1 MFVGLMNQ
9 EINSEI
15 EENFSKELISKFYQ
29 LTFQLGVVF
38 SDINVCILR
47 IDNKTATAS
56 FFCIRIKPSKG
67 SNFMSI

>member
-1 MFVGLMNQ
+1 MEQEMNCK
-9 EINSEI
+9 I
-15 EENFSKELISKFYQ
+15 EEDFSGKLFSKFYQ
-29 LTFQLGVVF
+29 SVFQLGVVF

-47 IDNKTATAS
+47 IDKKTATAS